1 MILNSLKEWC
11 NDIKNTNDAIKK
23 EQEDIVKNEKNL
35 NIEKLLKNTQYI
47 SKIKNNQ
54 QLFDEE
60 LVKLNNNI
68 NNYEK
73 VLLKYLN
80 PPKTD
85 NYKSWKPEDI
95 VKWIIT
101 LDGGVY
107 AQYTDKLLK
116 ALKENELSGDDL
128 KDLTKNDLFL
138 FGVNV
143 FKHRVNLM
151 KHFERLVHG
160 GSNDDDNGDDENGGG
175 NDKNQT
181 DGQDEGEN

>member
-73 VLLKYLN
+73 
-80 PPKTD
+80 
-85 NYKSWKPEDI
+85 S
-95 VKWIIT
+95 IT
-101 LDGGVY
+101 
-107 AQYTDKLLK
+107 
-116 ALKENELSGDDL
+116 
-128 KDLTKNDLFL
+128 
-138 FGVNV
+138 
-143 FKHRVNLM
+143 
-151 KHFERLVHG
+151 
-160 GSNDDDNGDDENGGG
+160 
-175 NDKNQT
+175 
-181 DGQDEGEN
+181 